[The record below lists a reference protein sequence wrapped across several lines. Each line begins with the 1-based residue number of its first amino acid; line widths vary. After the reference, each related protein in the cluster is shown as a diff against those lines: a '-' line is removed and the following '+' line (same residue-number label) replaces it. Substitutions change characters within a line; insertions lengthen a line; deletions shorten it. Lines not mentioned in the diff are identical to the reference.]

1 MTTEAFTKISRLYG
15 YDADISNEEAKKTIA
30 RAIKPDKKLDSL
42 PALKTTPKRV
52 LLITPPG
59 HPDESFGRLSGAT
72 GELPML
78 GLAYIAAA
86 LRDQGNIVK
95 IIDYEVNRR
104 PLSKVRM
111 DIEEFSPDLVGMTAY
126 ITNMTRCS
134 AVAQIVK
141 EVNPKTTVALGG
153 PQVSIFPEEGL
164 ESPYVDLIVLS
175 EGEIIIRNVI
185 NALDNE
191 KALMSVK
198 GIWFKNSSGQI
209 IRNEKEGLVDNLDI
223 FPPPALDL
231 FNMEK
236 YFPSVMIR
244 GKKIAHL
251 LTTRG
256 CPFEC
261 SFCETK
267 LTFGRSFR
275 YHSRERVIT
284 ELENLINAG
293 FTSFQFYD
301 DIFTAN
307 KKIVIDLCNRIL
319 EKKWKIE
326 WMCYTRTD
334 CVDRELLQLMK
345 KAGCYLI
352 SFGTESGDDLLLDG
366 ISKGLKVKDN
376 FEGIQMTREAG
387 LQVFLTNMIGLPR
400 ETCEQSKKT
409 IQFSIDSGA
418 EYATFGITEP
428 YPGTELWV
436 DAQKFGYFDT
446 SGQHQNSLL
455 SENSSV
461 WIPHGRTRKELE
473 EISFKGF
480 CKFYFRPRIFWNTIK
495 NFYYMPLGRAFR
507 FIIAGIKY
515 LCLSFKDVKSGTRA

>member
-1 MTTEAFTKISRLYG
+1 MTTESFTKISKLF
-15 YDADISNEEAKKTIA
+15 DNELEISDEEAKKSIA
-30 RAIKPDKKLDSL
+30 RAIKPDKNLVSL
-42 PALKTTPKRV
+42 PLLKTSPKRV

-59 HPDESFGRLSGAT
+59 TTEESFGRLSGAT

-104 PLSKVRM
+104 PFDKVQA
-111 DIEEFSPDLVGMTAY
+111 DIESFAPDLVGMTVY
-126 ITNMTRCS
+126 ITNMKRCS
-134 AVAQIVK
+134 AVAEIVK
-141 EVNPKTTVALGG
+141 KVNPKTTVVLGG

-164 ESPYVDLIVLS
+164 VSPNVDLIVLS

-185 NALDNE
+185 NALGDE
-191 KALMSVK
+191 EALKKVK
-198 GIWFKNSSGQI
+198 GIWFRTSSGEI

-223 FPPPALDL
+223 FPAPALDL
-231 FNMEK
+231 FDMEK

-275 YHSRERVIT
+275 YHSRKRVLD
-284 ELENLINAG
+284 ELEDLINSG

-307 KKIVIDLCNRIL
+307 RKIVIELCNGII
-319 EKKWKIE
+319 EKKWEIE

-334 CVDRELLQLMK
+334 CIDPDLLSVMK

-352 SFGTESGDDLLLDG
+352 SFGTESGDDSLLKG
-366 ISKGLKVKDN
+366 ISKGLSVKDN
-376 FEGIQMTREAG
+376 VDGIRMAKEAG
-387 LQVFLTNMIGLPR
+387 MQIFLTNMLGLPG
-400 ETCEQSKKT
+400 ETREQSKKT
-409 IQFSIDSGA
+409 IQVAIDSGA
-418 EYATFGITEP
+418 EYAIFGITEP

-436 DAQKFGYFDT
+436 DAQKFGYFDD
-446 SGQHQNSLL
+446 SGKHQNNLL
-455 SENSSV
+455 SENSAV
-461 WIPHGRTRKELE
+461 WVPHGRTRKELE
-473 EISFKGF
+473 QTSFYGF
-480 CKFYFRPRIFWNTIK
+480 CSFYFRPRIFWNMIK
-495 NFYYMPLGRAFR
+495 NFYYLPFGRAFR
-507 FIIAGIKY
+507 FILASIIY
-515 LCLSFKDVKSGTRA
+515 LSASFKSVKSGSRY